1 MQTELAR
8 RSTLPSALVL
18 SELLSKHDGNPPIEE
33 FELAGFRRCE
43 ALSFLQRRAGVA
55 NPPSCVEG

>member
-1 MQTELAR
+1 MQTEFAR

-18 SELLSKHDGNPPIEE
+18 SELMSEHDGNPPIEE
-33 FELAGFRRCE
+33 FERAGFRRCE
-43 ALSFLQRRAGVA
+43 ALSFLQRRAGVG